1 MFAGIQNTDMHGYE
15 EAQRIPPP
23 PQVKLVK
30 AADDNGNMFCVMNFP
45 SKSMWHNLIQ
55 AQQTQTLK
63 LYPAAPPIGVSG
75 WRGERAGGFSQPV
88 DS

>member
-1 MFAGIQNTDMHGYE
+1 MTKMRPVSDTCPASISRPTLATGLKKTWDWWAYFIFE
-15 EAQRIPPP
+15 
-23 PQVKLVK
+23 
-30 AADDNGNMFCVMNFP
+30 
-45 SKSMWHNLIQ
+45 
-55 AQQTQTLK
+55 TLK

>member
-1 MFAGIQNTDMHGYE
+1 MFYGLTTPN
-15 EAQRIPPP
+15 
-23 PQVKLVK
+23 
-30 AADDNGNMFCVMNFP
+30 AAPIEIHVNCFNSMGRFHP
-45 SKSMWHNLIQ
+45 SSTISTYSVAYHDFE
-55 AQQTQTLK
+55 TLK